1 MINEEYNM
9 ISAATYLFWSR
20 IMKEHAIFIESS
32 LPPPQSRLAVQA
44 KQYHNQF
51 SQLFRRVI
59 LLSNGVLTEEIL
71 ASEQFLTDFTETA
84 ERDFEKFFGV
94 TANIPLT
101 VSEQHIKPFRADIAG
116 DRQLRARFSEIGGQL
131 LRETEAFVL
140 FQQDMLNRRVSCKLF
155 FGLYPS
161 ALNHLMK
168 EAKRFIVEIKAI
180 ESADATQSDSF
191 IAFWNQG
198 MSEHA
203 KSLRGELD
211 WTEEKEIHAANDYA
225 EAFDMLA
232 SAAPDRMKS
241 LEYNTRFA
249 KYAEN
254 VTQNFIGCKLLGIM
268 SGLYCDHLLR
278 EVNHFNWALKH

>member
-1 MINEEYNM
+1 MTNEAYNIM
-9 ISAATYLFWSR
+9 SAATYLFWSR

-51 SQLFRRVI
+51 SQLFRKVI
-59 LLSNGVLTEEIL
+59 FLSNGVLSEEIL
-71 ASEQFLTDFTETA
+71 ASGQFLTDFTEIA

-94 TANIPLT
+94 TANLPLT

-116 DRQLRARFSEIGGQL
+116 SRQLREQFSEIGGQL
-131 LRETEAFVL
+131 LRETEAFVP
-140 FQQDMLNRRVSCKLF
+140 FQEDMLSRRISCKLF

-161 ALNHLMK
+161 ALDHLMK

-180 ESADATQSDSF
+180 ESADTAQSDSF
-191 IAFWNQG
+191 ISFWNQG

-211 WTEEKEIHAANDYA
+211 WTEDNEILAANNYA
-225 EAFDMLA
+225 EAFDKLV
-232 SAAPDRMKS
+232 SAAPNRMKS
-241 LEYNTRFA
+241 LEYNTKFA
-249 KYAEN
+249 EYARS
-254 VTQNFIGCKLLGIM
+254 VTQEFIGCKLLGIM

-278 EVNHFNWALKH
+278 EVNHFNWALKQ

>member
-1 MINEEYNM
+1 MTNEAYNIM
-9 ISAATYLFWSR
+9 SAATYLFWSR

-32 LPPPQSRLAVQA
+32 LPPPQSRLAAQA

-59 LLSNGVLTEEIL
+59 FLSNGVLSEEIL
-71 ASEQFLTDFTETA
+71 ASGQFFTEFTETA

-94 TANIPLT
+94 TANLPLT

-116 DRQLRARFSEIGGQL
+116 NRQLRAQFSEIGGQL

-140 FQQDMLNRRVSCKLF
+140 FQEDMLNRRVSCKLF

-180 ESADATQSDSF
+180 ESADTAQSDSF
-191 IAFWNQG
+191 ISFWNQG

-211 WTEEKEIHAANDYA
+211 WTEENEILAANNYA
-225 EAFDMLA
+225 EAFDMLV
-232 SAAPDRMKS
+232 SAAPNRMKS
-241 LEYNTRFA
+241 LEYNTKFA
-249 KYAEN
+249 EYARS
-254 VTQNFIGCKLLGIM
+254 VTQKFIRCKLLGIM

-278 EVNHFNWALKH
+278 EVNHFNWALKQ